1 MRTLSTLFAA
11 AVLAGALVACDQGD
25 DPHRAPGRRL
35 PPMSA
40 IEQMPVG
47 PVPGMDVNA
56 AAVSVR
62 DPYDGNPAAI
72 ESGKALFI
80 QMNCV
85 GCHGYDAKGGM
96 GPDLTDRYWR
106 FGGTDAQIFA
116 SIYQGRSQG
125 MPAWGA
131 LLPADEVWRMV
142 AYIRSLG
149 GETRPQIA
157 ATQQEQLLTG
167 SWSTLKGRSSGE
179 PF

>member
-1 MRTLSTLFAA
+1 MRTHRLLTVAALAA
-11 AVLAGALVACDQGD
+11 AVVACDRGD
-25 DPHRAPGRRL
+25 NPHMPPGRRL
-35 PPMSA
+35 PAMQD
-40 IEQMPVG
+40 INTMPVG
-47 PVPGMDVNA
+47 RVPGLAVNTE
-56 AAVSVR
+56 AVTIK

-72 ESGKALFI
+72 KSGQALFV

-131 LLPADEVWRMV
+131 LLPPDEIWRMV

-149 GETRPQIA
+149 GEVQPQFG
-157 ATQQEQLLTG
+157 TTPEGDLLTG
-167 SWSTLKGRSSGE
+167 AETTLKGRATSE